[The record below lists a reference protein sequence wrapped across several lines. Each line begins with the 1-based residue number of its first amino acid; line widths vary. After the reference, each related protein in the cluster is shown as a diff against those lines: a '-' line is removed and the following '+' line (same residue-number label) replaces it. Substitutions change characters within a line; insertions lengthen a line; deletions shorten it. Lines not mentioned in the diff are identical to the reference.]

1 MKTLSMYLGSIIGNN
16 DTCIESLLDDE
27 DLFYDHEK
35 DIVIILDELRKQ
47 KLFAVSFRRD
57 TEHFK
62 LEYQPNTQTLQFFT
76 DGGFTGEV
84 YEFEKVVD
92 IFKKYGFGLR
102 KIYCNEDIEFHD
114 SEYVKDIEIE
124 FDWSI
129 AFRNVKQ
136 VSNIS
141 VRTKNNLRNL
151 PVYNDAS
158 SQNITTTYKNVK
170 NLNKKTLRLIV
181 GSTLPKIEGDNDID
195 VIEFNLNYID
205 KSTAKLISKL
215 FNGYQGATYSTIKSF
230 LSACNK
236 FANKTPRL
244 IDKDGSLWKDSLF
257 DALGVNGVKII
268 DMYVIRGG
276 FHLHVYV
283 KNEQGSQCTYTY
295 RG

>member
-1 MKTLSMYLGSIIGNN
+1 MKTLSACL
-16 DTCIESLLDDE
+16 ESLLDDE

-92 IFKKYGFGLR
+92 MFKKYGFGLR

-205 KSTAKLISKL
+205 KSTAKLISKRWIL
-215 FNGYQGATYSTIKSF
+215 TTM
-230 LSACNK
+230 L
-236 FANKTPRL
+236 L
-244 IDKDGSLWKDSLF
+244 
-257 DALGVNGVKII
+257 
-268 DMYVIRGG
+268 
-276 FHLHVYV
+276 
-283 KNEQGSQCTYTY
+283 
-295 RG
+295 